1 MTSASR
7 NLDGRARIRGV
18 VNRVRTDD
26 GSGAA
31 TVDRV
36 RDATDIAAVIGETV
50 TLRRRGQKLWGLCPF
65 HAEKS
70 PSFSVDSARQLF
82 YCFGCQVGGN
92 VFTFL
97 MRRDGKSFPEALAEL
112 ADRAGIAL
120 PDRTGH
126 GGGRRTALLAVLAA
140 AQQYFRHALADSA
153 GQAGRAYL
161 ERRGLPASMV
171 DGFGL
176 GWAPDE
182 WEGLLGSLRQQ
193 GYPVAD
199 VVEAGLAVERDRGAY
214 DRLRGRVTFPI
225 RDPDGRVVGFGG
237 RAVVDDAGVPKYLNT
252 PETPVYHK
260 GRILYGADR
269 ARAAWSQ
276 GRAPIIVEG
285 YMDVLAMHR
294 VGLSEAVG
302 ALGTALTV
310 EHVRYLRRF
319 TNEVVCAYDQ
329 DAAGQE
335 AVRRAFMVLAAEGLA
350 VSSVDYHPAKDA
362 DELVSAQGPEALVAA
377 VGARMP
383 YLARRIRDG
392 QGSVRVQPE
401 AKARAVREM
410 RELLDAMTDPVERT
424 EYAALLERAWGV
436 EQKILSQRS
445 RGKQGP
451 GGNNSEKTRHNMRRS
466 EVNLGPRDVEV
477 NLLASLIQFP
487 DRMEGVLAAL
497 PELCRDPRWEAIREE
512 WPALA
517 EQGGSSLATWLVR
530 LPTEAQELVTAAAAV
545 PWPVSGD
552 LVMELAQQVKAQ
564 RREREWRHLKSV
576 ADPDDP
582 VVTAEIS
589 QLFQEISA
597 SKRAPRREG

>member
-1 MTSASR
+1 M
-7 NLDGRARIRGV
+7 

-36 RDATDIAAVIGETV
+36 RDATDIAAVVGETV

-92 VFTFL
+92 VFTFV

-120 PDRTGH
+120 PERSGDR
-126 GGGRRTALLAVLAA
+126 GGRRTALLAVLAA
-140 AQQYFRHALADSA
+140 AQQYFRAALAGDA
-153 GQAGRAYL
+153 GRAGRAYL
-161 ERRGLPASMV
+161 DRRGLPAATV
-171 DGFGL
+171 DDFGL

-182 WEGLLGSLRQQ
+182 WDGLLSNLRRS
-193 GYPVAD
+193 GYPVTD
-199 VVEAGLAVERDRGAY
+199 IVEAGLAMERDRGAY
-214 DRLRGRVTFPI
+214 DRLRGRLTFPI

-237 RAVVDDAGVPKYLNT
+237 RAVTDEAGVPKYLNT

-269 ARAAWSQ
+269 ARATWSQ

-294 VGLSEAVG
+294 AGLSEAVG
-302 ALGTALTV
+302 SLGTALTV

-319 TNEVVCAYDQ
+319 TNQVVCAYDR

-335 AVRRAFMVLAAEGLA
+335 AMRRAFMVLAAEGLA
-350 VSSVDYHPAKDA
+350 VSSVDYQTAKDA
-362 DELVSAQGPEALVAA
+362 DEFLATQGAAALVT
-377 VGARMP
+377 VVEARMP

-392 QGSVRVQPE
+392 QAAVHVHPE
-401 AKARAVREM
+401 AKVRAVREM
-410 RELLDAMTDPVERT
+410 VELLDAMTDPVERA
-424 EYAALLERAWGV
+424 EYAALLESAWGV
-436 EQKILSQRS
+436 ETKVLANRPK
-445 RGKQGP
+445 GKQGA

-466 EVNLGPRDVEV
+466 EVNLGPQDVEI

-517 EQGGSSLATWLVR
+517 EQGGSSLATWLMR
-530 LPTEAQELVTAAAAV
+530 LPAEAQELVTAAAAV

-552 LVMELAQQVKAQ
+552 LVMELAQQVKTQ
-564 RREREWRHLKSV
+564 RREREWRHLKAV

-582 VVTAEIS
+582 VVAAEIR

>member
-1 MTSASR
+1 MLASR
-7 NLDGRARIRGV
+7 NPDGQARIIGV

-26 GSGAA
+26 GSGTAA
-31 TVDRV
+31 VDRV

-70 PSFSVDSARQLF
+70 PSFSVDPARQLF

-120 PDRTGH
+120 PDRVGQR
-126 GGGRRTALLAVLAA
+126 GGRRTALLAVLSA
-140 AQQYFRHALADSA
+140 AQQYFRQALLDSG
-153 GQAGRAYL
+153 GQVGRAYL
-161 ERRGLPASMV
+161 ERRGLPASTV
-171 DGFGL
+171 SDFGL

-182 WEGLLGSLRQQ
+182 WEGLLGSLRRL

-214 DRLRGRVTFPI
+214 DRLRGRITFPI

-252 PETPVYHK
+252 PETAVYHK

-269 ARAAWSQ
+269 ARAAWSE

-294 VGLSEAVG
+294 AGLFEAVG
-302 ALGTALTV
+302 SLGTALTV

-319 TNEVVCAYDQ
+319 TSEVVCAYDQ
-329 DAAGQE
+329 DPAGQE
-335 AVRRAFMVLAAEGLA
+335 AMRRAFMVLAAEGIA
-350 VSSVDYHPAKDA
+350 VSSVDYQTAKDA
-362 DELVSAQGPEALVAA
+362 DELLSAKGPEALVAA
-377 VGARMP
+377 VQGRMP

-392 QGSVRVQPE
+392 QAAVHVHPE

-410 RELLDAMTDPVERT
+410 RELLDAMADAVERT

-436 EQKILSQRS
+436 EQKILSQPS
-445 RGKQGP
+445 RAKQGP
-451 GGNNSEKTRHNMRRS
+451 AGNNSEKTRHNMRRS
-466 EVNLGPRDVEV
+466 EVNLGPQGVEV

-487 DRMEGVLAAL
+487 DLMEGVLAAL
-497 PELCRDPRWEAIREE
+497 PELCRDPRWEAIRDH

-517 EQGGSSLATWLVR
+517 QEGAASLATWMVR
-530 LPTEAQELVTAAAAV
+530 LPPAAQELVTAAAAV

-552 LVMELAQQVKAQ
+552 LVMELAQQVKTQ
-564 RREREWRHLKSV
+564 WREREWRHLKSV

-582 VVTAEIS
+582 VVSAEIS